1 MSVKGRV
8 NSIVDAHNDLLLEI
22 AYRAD
27 ESNPFGSRWLSQLRG
42 GGVALQVCPISA
54 QFEDLPES
62 GLRHALEQI
71 VACYGI
77 VRDNPTDVV
86 FVRTRADLEDLAAG
100 DRIGLLL
107 SMEGAEPLG
116 YSVDLADVFWN
127 LGVRMFSLTWNR
139 RNPFADGVGEP
150 SAGGLSRLGRKLVER
165 LVSLGA
171 IVDLAHASEGT
182 FADVL
187 EAMDDGTAIVSHAA
201 CRAVFESPR
210 NLTDAQL
217 RAIAERDGVLGMMVL
232 PPVIAAERSTIE
244 RVVDHIDH
252 AVEIMGISHVGLG
265 GDFFQQV
272 ALSGAVRKP
281 PDSLRPAG
289 MDLAFSI
296 AELAGPAD
304 YPRLIEAM
312 TARGYDDASLAAIS
326 CENFLRVFRRALPVE
341 A

>member
-1 MSVKGRV
+1 MSVEGRV

-77 VRDNPTDVV
+77 VRDNPTDVAI
-86 FVRTRADLEDLAAG
+86 VRTRADLEDLAAG

-217 RAIAERDGVLGMMVL
+217 RAGRRARDDGSSSGDRCR
-232 PPVIAAERSTIE
+232 AFDDRASGRSH
-244 RVVDHIDH
+244 RPCRGDH
-252 AVEIMGISHVGLG
+252 G
-265 GDFFQQV
+265 
-272 ALSGAVRKP
+272 
-281 PDSLRPAG
+281 
-289 MDLAFSI
+289 DLACR
-296 AELAGPAD
+296 
-304 YPRLIEAM
+304 PR
-312 TARGYDDASLAAIS
+312 R
-326 CENFLRVFRRALPVE
+326 
-341 A
+341 